1 MEADPSW
8 GPARLSTR
16 SRSARGRFLPVADV
30 TLEGATATEIARY
43 AERAKTF
50 ENDWRQLDPLM
61 IGVQRMPVGEAGQER
76 IVIDAQVAPLGEE
89 KYGWLLAL
97 LGPATTQRVA
107 ADAGEL
113 ASAQAYVQ
121 GGPLSAVIPPH
132 LLFVGLEN
140 VPTAADRP
148 SPSVL
153 PWLQVLRTAPGYLG
167 AWPKPGFL
175 DRLPVWLQ
183 GDTGADGFSLMP
195 LGVWRWQ
202 GGDFS
207 VLSFR
212 KEVLDRVGPQLHVEE
227 AGSAAQIRVRASDL
241 SQSQLAPWLNA
252 LYYQRAQQ
260 ASLGNVRLLH
270 LLSNQLGVPRDKALE
285 TANRLLDTRLVCS
298 VGGEVRSRRPSGRA
312 FRVEVHGV
320 AGGGRNDSRGLPAP
334 LLNWLRGLDLAVVK
348 EEGRLTLHAELTVQR
363 QVTAGIDPTP
373 LLRGL
378 FEKQP

>member
-1 MEADPSW
+1 M
-8 GPARLSTR
+8 
-16 SRSARGRFLPVADV
+16 V
-30 TLEGATATEIARY
+30 
-43 AERAKTF
+43 
-50 ENDWRQLDPLM
+50 
-61 IGVQRMPVGEAGQER
+61 GVQRMPAGEAGQER

-97 LGPATTQRVA
+97 LGPPTTQRVA
-107 ADAGEL
+107 ADTGEL

-132 LLFVGLEN
+132 LLFVGLED
-140 VPTAADRP
+140 VPTAAGG
-148 SPSVL
+148 SSASVL

-183 GDTGADGFSLMP
+183 GETGADGYSQMP
-195 LGVWRWQ
+195 LGLWRWQ

-212 KEVLDRVGPQLHVEE
+212 KEVLDRIGPKLHVEE
-227 AGSAAQIRVRASDL
+227 TGSAAQIRVRASDL

-298 VGGEVRSRRPSGRA
+298 VGGKYEIAER
-312 FRVEVHGV
+312 
-320 AGGGRNDSRGLPAP
+320 AGGLSVWKSTGWPADGETIPADYRAP
-334 LLNWLRGLDLAVVK
+334 LLNWLRGLDLALVK
-348 EEGRLTLHAELTVQR
+348 DGGRLSLHAELSVQR
-363 QVTAGIDPTP
+363 QDTGGIDPTP